1 MPVISYPGS
10 SPYSA
15 TPQTSWYLER
25 FAVKAVPPDAGDQL
39 FVLLSRH
46 NFRPDTLSY
55 DLYATMAYW
64 WVFAMRNPRLR
75 RDPIRSFTTGLTII
89 VPSASYVRQVAGS

>member
-1 MPVISYPGS
+1 MPVIDYPGT

-25 FAVKAVPPDAGDQL
+25 FVVKPVSPDSGDQL
-39 FVLLSRH
+39 FVLLPRH

-55 DLYATMAYW
+55 DLYSTMAYW

-75 RDPIRSFTTGLTII
+75 KDPIWSFKAGLTII